1 VLHDGK
7 NIINVGRGDTPTRLN
22 SHVNTPGKSLLE
34 QLTIFDNNSTKAE
47 AKYLEQRIMDL
58 NGGAKSTNSLTNRL
72 NKIRSY
78 SPNNPKAST
87 YDIVD
92 DSSDWGG
99 KVLNDALSILKDN
112 GL

>member
-1 VLHDGK
+1 MLHDGK

-72 NKIRSY
+72 NKIRPY